1 MKKTLLVLL
10 AITVLGG
17 ALWYALNGRD
27 TGSGAVL
34 AEDNPERH
42 DFEAQG
48 VVLRQLDADGRLRY
62 EIEAERILQ
71 LRDGG
76 GIIASRLTLR
86 HDPPGTQTGSP
97 QRWILTA
104 DEATLPADGRVASL
118 SGTVRAHS
126 VPAGGG
132 APLQLE
138 TEQLRY
144 DMEQQQ
150 VSADGRFTLTRGGN
164 QFRGSGLR
172 VDINEDVVNI
182 AEGEA
187 RIELGR
193 NGTISF

>member
-10 AITVLGG
+10 TITVVGG
-17 ALWYALNGRD
+17 AVWYAINGRD
-27 TGSGAVL
+27 APPAL
-34 AEDNPERH
+34 ADAEDDPERH

-48 VVLRQLDADGRLRY
+48 VVLRQLDAEGRLRY

-76 GIIASRLTLR
+76 GIVASHLTLR
-86 HDPPGTQTGSP
+86 HDPPGTEPDSP
-97 QRWILTA
+97 QRWVLTA

-118 SGTVRAHS
+118 SGKVRAHS

-144 DMEQQQ
+144 DMERQQ

-164 QFRGSGLR
+164 QFRGRGLR

-187 RIELGR
+187 RIELGS

>member
-1 MKKTLLVLL
+1 MKKMLAGLLMI
-10 AITVLGG
+10 AVLGG
-17 ALWYALNGRD
+17 AVWYALYGRD
-27 TGSGAVL
+27 ARPAIAE
-34 AEDNPERH
+34 AEDDPQRH

-48 VVLRQLDADGRLRY
+48 VVLRQLDAEGRLRY

-86 HDPPGTQTGSP
+86 HDPPGTEPGSP
-97 QRWILTA
+97 QRWVLTA

-118 SGTVRAHS
+118 SGTVRARS

-132 APLQLE
+132 AALQLE

-144 DMEQQQ
+144 DMELQQ

-164 QFRGSGLR
+164 QFRGRGLR
-172 VDINEDVVNI
+172 VDINEDTVNI

-187 RIELGR
+187 RIELGTH
-193 NGTISF
+193 GTISF